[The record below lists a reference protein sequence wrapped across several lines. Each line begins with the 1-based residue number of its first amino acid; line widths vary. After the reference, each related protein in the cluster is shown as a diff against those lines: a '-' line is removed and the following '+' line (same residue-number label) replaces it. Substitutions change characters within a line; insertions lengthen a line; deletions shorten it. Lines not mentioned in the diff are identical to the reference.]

1 MPSAKDIQAAMVG
14 VSKDELF
21 YVIDQYVHS
30 ERDRALMKRRLHDR
44 ISVKALCVNSNK
56 QESRAKARLLALRGG
71 VQQENR
77 KRRPASSDN
86 NRIN

>member
-21 YVIDQYVHS
+21 YIIDQYVHS

-44 ISVKALCVNSNK
+44 ISIEALSEEFDMSPRQCFDVVKAN
-56 QESRAKARLLALRGG
+56 RALII
-71 VQQENR
+71 VQLQ
-77 KRRPASSDN
+77 K
-86 NRIN
+86 

>member
-21 YVIDQYVHS
+21 YIIDQYVHS

-44 ISVKALCVNSNK
+44 VSIETLSEEFEMSPRRCFEVVKHNRGLIIVH
-56 QESRAKARLLALRGG
+56 LLQKDA
-71 VQQENR
+71 
-77 KRRPASSDN
+77 
-86 NRIN
+86 

>member
-21 YVIDQYVHS
+21 YIIDQYVHS

-44 ISVKALCVNSNK
+44 ISIEALSEEFSMSPRQCFDVVKAN
-56 QESRAKARLLALRGG
+56 RALII
-71 VQQENR
+71 VQLQ
-77 KRRPASSDN
+77 K
-86 NRIN
+86 